1 MTWGLVAVAVV
12 AAGATAYSAYS
23 AAENAQV
30 DAQNQEY
37 AADYQA
43 MVDKNNA
50 QIERYKRDQALALG
64 EEKVQD
70 ALRQK
75 ADLVSR
81 QRALLGASGVDATQG
96 SAIDLLATTEFY
108 GQQDVNRLQANA
120 AREAWGYDVTTADAN
135 TSAELASWQGDVYG
149 SQAKSISPGG
159 QATMGAT
166 SSLLSSA
173 GTYFAAKIK

>member
-1 MTWGLVAVAVV
+1 MSWGLVAVAVV
-12 AAGATAYSAYS
+12 AAGASAYSAYTQ
-23 AAENAQV
+23 AENAQV
-30 DAQNQEY
+30 AAQNQQY

-50 QIERYKRDQALALG
+50 QIERYKREQAIALG

-75 ADLVSR
+75 ADLISR

-108 GQQDVNRLQANA
+108 NQQDVNRLQANA
-120 AREAWGYDVTTADAN
+120 AREAWGYDITTADAM
-135 TSAELASWQGDVYG
+135 TSSNLASWQARAYG
-149 SQAKSISPGG
+149 SQARSISPGG
-159 QATMGAT
+159 QAVMAGAG
-166 SSLLSSA
+166 SLLSSA
-173 GTYFAAKIK
+173 GSYYAAKG